1 MAITGTQQ
9 PASPAIQLQSNGNKV
24 YTRVFKYARD
34 YAWEAE
40 MPTVGSLH
48 ATYGYYRGHQSSNG
62 PQYVTVTLTYDSEG
76 STTNFNPAD
85 GDSEYW
91 AQTVGEEKPIEYHPD
106 YLTNWNHGLYAVQS
120 LKVAGAIPTKANM
133 PNAAW
138 ATATTK
144 NDMKGQVKW
153 RWFKADP
160 GIEWREIEAPTKGY
174 DFYIAPTR
182 AVVERAYH
190 RTQSA
195 AEAALATVG
204 TLVNP
209 AETFGATPS
218 HTAPFTVA
226 NPGNWL
232 VNSSDTEYDGKYWVA
247 TTEYWHSD
255 GKNNRIDS
263 STGAAT
269 ADPTVLGWDM
279 EVYS

>member
-9 PASPAIQLQSNGNKV
+9 PVSPAIQQQSNGNKV
-24 YTRVFKYARD
+24 YTRVFKYKRD
-34 YAWEAE
+34 DAWEAE
-40 MPTVGSLH
+40 MPVIGVLD
-48 ATYGYYRGHQSSNG
+48 ATYGYFRGYTSSNG
-62 PQYVTVTLTYDSEG
+62 PAYVTVTLTYDSEG

-85 GDSEYW
+85 GDTEYW
-91 AQTVGEEKPIEYHPD
+91 AQTVGEEKPVEYHPD
-106 YLTNWNHGLYAVQS
+106 YLTNWNHGLYAVQT
-120 LKVAGAIPTKANM
+120 LKVGGAIPDKGDM
-133 PNAAW
+133 PNANW
-138 ATATTK
+138 GTATTK
-144 NDMKGQVKW
+144 IDMKGQVKW
-153 RWFKADP
+153 RWFKTDP
-160 GIEWREIEAPTKGY
+160 GIEWREVEAATKGY
-174 DFYIAPTR
+174 DFYVAPTR

-190 RTQSA
+190 RQQSS

-209 AETFGATPS
+209 SETFGATPS

-232 VNSSDTEYDGKYWVA
+232 VHSSDTEYDGRYWVA

-255 GKNNRIDS
+255 GKNNRIVS